1 MEHNDFSDEFESFLQ
16 EKANEH
22 KLYPSDKVWSAIQQK
37 INRPKRWPFV
47 ALTLLF
53 VGLGLITSIIEPA
66 NNQLALRSPELVQK
80 LNATTLKNLSVS
92 QIKNPISV
100 SSNYLN
106 KNNYSKFNHSS
117 SLTTNINSISPSN
130 EVDNNSLV
138 SNPQEITIQEA
149 TIFDTT
155 SKTSIDLSISA
166 LIVDENLTERNIEN
180 KNTELGNIKLTPI
193 STVQKEENITQEHQL
208 PEILSPS
215 VLKNSQHKKNPLN
228 WQVYFSPTV
237 SYRTLSGSGT
247 VPVNFIAQSLTS
259 GTTNFTNVND
269 VVNHKAALGM
279 ELGAGLVYQLSKKIR
294 LKTGLQ
300 FNYNQYDI
308 RAYNSTPELAPLSA
322 SRSGNVEINAISKHR
337 SKNGYSQTWLK
348 NLHAMISVPI
358 GAELTILG
366 NQNISLNIG
375 GSLQPTYILRHD
387 AYMLSTNLNNYAKE
401 NSLNRNFNINSSAEV
416 FITVQKAGLKWTFGP
431 QIRYQLL
438 SSYKKEYP
446 IIEHLKDYGFKIGL
460 SKTIK

>member
-47 ALTLLF
+47 ALTIVF
-53 VGLGLITSIIEPA
+53 FGLGMITSVIEPH
-66 NNQLALRSPELVQK
+66 NNQLAERITEKTLDYTK
-80 LNATTLKNLSVS
+80 TTTYKHN
-92 QIKNPISV
+92 KTYN
-100 SSNYLN
+100 SN
-106 KNNYSKFNHSS
+106 
-117 SLTTNINSISPSN
+117 NI
-130 EVDNNSLV
+130 V
-138 SNPQEITIQEA
+138 
-149 TIFDTT
+149 
-155 SKTSIDLSISA
+155 
-166 LIVDENLTERNIEN
+166 
-180 KNTELGNIKLTPI
+180 KLTPKQDFKFVNHYTESSTEDLSSSNNIDEHITNTSINSTNEEAIVIDAENTTSI
-193 STVQKEENITQEHQL
+193 STPASTLNMVSNNQENDEESSNIEPLNSTNDLSQVKIDKSQPLENEIPKKIPPAVLANTQ
-208 PEILSPS
+208 IKK
-215 VLKNSQHKKNPLN
+215 LKLN

-237 SYRTLSGSGT
+237 SYRTLTGSGT
-247 VPVNFIAQSLTS
+247 VPVNFITQSLTA

-269 VVNHKAALGM
+269 VVNHKAAVGF
-279 ELGAGLVYQLSKKIR
+279 ELGAGLIYNVTKKLK

-308 RAYNSTPELAPLSA
+308 RAYNSTPELAPLSGGGF
-322 SRSGNVEINAISKHR
+322 GNTEIRAISNHR
-337 SKNGYSQTWLK
+337 SNNGYSQTWLK
-348 NLHAMISVPI
+348 NLHAMISVPV

-366 NQNISLNIG
+366 NQYISLNIG
-375 GSLQPTYILRHD
+375 GSLQPTYVLRHD

-401 NSLNRNFNINSSAEV
+401 NSLNRNFNINTAAEV
-416 FITVQKAGLKWTFGP
+416 FVTVQKAGFKWTLGP

>member
-53 VGLGLITSIIEPA
+53 VGLGLITSIVEPA

-100 SSNYLN
+100 SSNYQN

-117 SLTTNINSISPSN
+117 SLTANINSISPSN
-130 EVDNNSLV
+130 EVDNNSLI

-155 SKTSIDLSISA
+155 SKTSIDLSISS
-166 LIVDENLTERNIEN
+166 LVVDENLTQINIEN
-180 KNTELGNIKLTPI
+180 TNSELGNTKLTPI
-193 STVQKEENITQEHQL
+193 STAQKEEDITQEHKL

-237 SYRTLSGSGT
+237 SYRTLSGSGN

-269 VVNHKAALGM
+269 VVNHKAALGI

>member
-193 STVQKEENITQEHQL
+193 STVQKEENITQEHEL